1 MLWGLRNPKLF
12 FYLETKKPFYFQIS
26 TEICLLNLSNI
37 HKLQKSFHF
46 IKTTLFSYSSEKFCN
61 FLITIVRISAREIF
75 YMLTFGYDPT
85 VENNWIIN
93 N

>member
-1 MLWGLRNPKLF
+1 MKIP
-12 FYLETKKPFYFQIS
+12 
-26 TEICLLNLSNI
+26 
-37 HKLQKSFHF
+37 
-46 IKTTLFSYSSEKFCN
+46 
-61 FLITIVRISAREIF
+61 SAREIF